1 MRSQTTIGLM
11 TILSCSG
18 LAMAQQANQQA
29 NQQQGTADCTA
40 QTNAATNATQQL
52 QNGQP
57 ATKTAQPIMHA
68 PTNPAARKNPAAF
81 SNNQTNTNTTNN
93 TSTAKTNA
101 NDPFPAYTT
110 TNLPSKQHFDLISTF
125 VGEWTTTTTSFNGE
139 TNEPTTSTGQ
149 ARFFPAMNGR
159 FICGDLE
166 GTLFGKPFKGMG
178 LWGFNTNQ
186 NRFESTWV
194 DTQNTGIS
202 TFNGEKTNDTTFTW
216 TGTVTNPA
224 TGNAEQ
230 GKGVTTFN
238 NENSFTYAFFV
249 TINGKQTKAYET
261 TYNRV
266 SAGGPFAIRP
276 VDTQST
282 RNANA
287 NAFHYNNN
295 ESSNDSN
302 TNNTTNTTRTTGVNE
317 QPSQN
322 EQ

>member
-11 TILSCSG
+11 TLLSCSG
-18 LAMAQQANQQA
+18 LTLAQQQA
-29 NQQQGTADCTA
+29 TATA
-40 QTNAATNATQQL
+40 PAPSIT
-52 QNGQP
+52 GQ
-57 ATKTAQPIMHA
+57 
-68 PTNPAARKNPAAF
+68 KNPAD
-81 SNNQTNTNTTNN
+81 NTAPAQNATT
-93 TSTAKTNA
+93 TAKAPAKSPAKTFTNS

-230 GKGVTTFN
+230 GKGVTTFT
-238 NENSFTYAFFV
+238 NENSFTYAFYV
-249 TINGKQTKAYET
+249 TINGKETKAYET

-287 NAFHYNNN
+287 NAFYYNNN
-295 ESSNDSN
+295 ESNNDSN
-302 TNNTTNTTRTTGVNE
+302 ANNTTNTTRTTGVNE

>member
-11 TILSCSG
+11 TIISCSG
-18 LAMAQQANQQA
+18 LAMAQQAEQTNSTQPANGTCNTTTIHGQQPQHA
-29 NQQQGTADCTA
+29 TAVQPA
-40 QTNAATNATQQL
+40 QTPTTKVAKAPTSTGTQPTTNANTQVA
-52 QNGQP
+52 NR
-57 ATKTAQPIMHA
+57 KHAQ
-68 PTNPAARKNPAAF
+68 
-81 SNNQTNTNTTNN
+81 
-93 TSTAKTNA
+93 AKTNA

-110 TNLPSKQHFDLISTF
+110 TNLPSKQHFDLISSF

-139 TNEPTTSTGQ
+139 TNEPTTSQGQ

-238 NENSFTYAFFV
+238 GQNTFTYAFFV
-249 TINGKQTKAYET
+249 TINGKETKAYET

-276 VDTQST
+276 VDAQTT

-287 NAFHYNNN
+287 NANA
-295 ESSNDSN
+295 SN
-302 TNNTTNTTRTTGVNE
+302 TNNAAHTDNNAANNTTRTTGVSE

>member
-11 TILSCSG
+11 TILSCGG
-18 LAMAQQANQQA
+18 LAMAQQATQSTGQKTDAACQDAGNAAVKTKHATFTQPPRP
-29 NQQQGTADCTA
+29 A
-40 QTNAATNATQQL
+40 QTSKVDV
-52 QNGQP
+52 
-57 ATKTAQPIMHA
+57 KT
-68 PTNPAARKNPAAF
+68 PAAQAH
-81 SNNQTNTNTTNN
+81 NNQTPNN
-93 TSTAKTNA
+93 KVQGKQASAKTNA

-110 TNLPSKQHFDLISTF
+110 TNLPSKQHFDLISSF
-125 VGEWTTTTTSFNGE
+125 VGEWTTTTTSFNGD
-139 TNEPTTSTGQ
+139 TNQPTTSTGQ

-202 TFNGEKTNDTTFTW
+202 TFSGEKTNDTTFTW

-238 NENSFTYAFFV
+238 GANSFTYAFYV
-249 TINGKQTKAYET
+249 TINGQETKAYET

-276 VDTQST
+276 VDTQAT

-287 NAFHYNNN
+287 NAFYSNNN
-295 ESSNDSN
+295 ESNNDSTTN
-302 TNNTTNTTRTTGVNE
+302 NNNTTNTTRTTGVNE

>member
-29 NQQQGTADCTA
+29 NHQQGTADCTA
-40 QTNAATNATQQL
+40 QTNAATNATQQA
-52 QNGQP
+52 QTGQP
-57 ATKTAQPIMHA
+57 ATKTAQPTMHA

-81 SNNQTNTNTTNN
+81 ATNANNQPNTT
-93 TSTAKTNA
+93 TKSTAKTNA

-110 TNLPSKQHFDLISTF
+110 TNLPSKQHFDLISSF
-125 VGEWTTTTTSFNGE
+125 VGEWTTSTTAFNGE

-202 TFNGEKTNDTTFTW
+202 TFNGEKTAENTFTW
-216 TGTVTNPA
+216 TGTVINPA

-238 NENSFTYAFFV
+238 GENSFTYAFFV
-249 TINGKQTKAYET
+249 TINGKETKAYET

-276 VDTQST
+276 VDGTAT

-287 NAFHYNNN
+287 NAFHYTTNNT
-295 ESSNDSN
+295 ESN
-302 TNNTTNTTRTTGVNE
+302 TNDSTTNTTRTTGVNE

>member
-11 TILSCSG
+11 TLLSCSG
-18 LAMAQQANQQA
+18 MAMAQQ
-29 NQQQGTADCTA
+29 
-40 QTNAATNATQQL
+40 QTTSN
-52 QNGQP
+52 
-57 ATKTAQPIMHA
+57 ATKTQYAKAVQPTLPA
-68 PTNPAARKNPAAF
+68 TASPTTNTTPNITGQKNPA
-81 SNNQTNTNTTNN
+81 NN
-93 TSTAKTNA
+93 TSPATPAKAPAKTFANT
-101 NDPFPAYTT
+101 NDPFPAYTAA
-110 TNLPSKQHFDLISTF
+110 NLPSKQHFDLISTF

-238 NENSFTYAFFV
+238 NENSFTYAFYV
-249 TINGKQTKAYET
+249 TINGKETKAYET

-276 VDTQST
+276 VDTQAT

-287 NAFHYNNN
+287 NAFHSNNN
-295 ESSNDSN
+295 ESNNDSN
-302 TNNTTNTTRTTGVNE
+302 ANNTTNTTRTTGVNE